1 MTKKTPKTV
10 LFTEIS
16 YEDFEEFLNLHLDNI
31 KELMENLDPRT
42 LMPDDRHLYID
53 TIYAQYI
60 LHKNKGSPLT
70 KTYKDFLVEAIK
82 LYGH

>member
-1 MTKKTPKTV
+1 MTNKTSKTV

-70 KTYKDFLVEAIK
+70 KTYEEFLVDAIK

>member
-1 MTKKTPKTV
+1 
-10 LFTEIS
+10 
-16 YEDFEEFLNLHLDNI
+16 
-31 KELMENLDPRT
+31 MENLDPRT

-60 LHKNKGSPLT
+60 LHKDKGSPLT

>member
-1 MTKKTPKTV
+1 MTKKALKTV
-10 LFTEIS
+10 LFSEIS
-16 YEDFEEFLNLHLDNI
+16 YEDFEEFLKLHLDNI

-70 KTYKDFLVEAIK
+70 KTYKEFLVDAIK

>member
-16 YEDFEEFLNLHLDNI
+16 YEDFEEFLKLHLDNV

-53 TIYAQYI
+53 TIYAHQISYWVIKIIFNKI
-60 LHKNKGSPLT
+60 LYEFNFRDRKNFP
-70 KTYKDFLVEAIK
+70 
-82 LYGH
+82 

>member
-1 MTKKTPKTV
+1 MTKKTPKTI
-10 LFTEIS
+10 LFSEIS

-31 KELMENLDPRT
+31 KELMANLDPRT

-70 KTYKDFLVEAIK
+70 KTYEEFLVDAIK

>member
-1 MTKKTPKTV
+1 
-10 LFTEIS
+10 
-16 YEDFEEFLNLHLDNI
+16 
-31 KELMENLDPRT
+31 MENLDPRT

-70 KTYKDFLVEAIK
+70 KTYKEFLVDAIK